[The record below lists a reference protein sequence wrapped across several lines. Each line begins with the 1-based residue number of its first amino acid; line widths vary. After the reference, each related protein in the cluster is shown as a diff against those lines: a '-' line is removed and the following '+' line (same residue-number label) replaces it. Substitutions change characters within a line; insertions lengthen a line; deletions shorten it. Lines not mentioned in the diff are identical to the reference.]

1 MSFLGKF
8 VSRSRI
14 RKAARELAGEANS
27 KNYVAMAREYVIAGS
42 TDDVLRV
49 CTEGLQIFPNDAEL
63 RRLGERA
70 RQLQLDQRIR
80 SLQEQ
85 LATSPRAAI
94 WRELA
99 DVLLSSSR
107 LDRAEQVATEWY
119 EATKDGDALYSLARV
134 YAERFYMDRRS
145 RDGQRAYEMAEHA
158 KAQMKDQGGPIHLQ
172 FQLASR
178 CGAWT
183 EARAAIARLLEL
195 RPGDPTL
202 EANFRYV
209 LAMAG
214 NVHGQNGEIQSLE
227 LAMRRVE
234 SSGRFVDD
242 ARGAAPESAN
252 VAVRPMLQELSADA
266 DVRAAIYL
274 RGGTALVQGP
284 RGATAERTARAVRE
298 IVQASR
304 NAARRLGLG
313 QTQEVLMEGAFG
325 SLLVAPADQAS
336 CAVWCENSIKREHE
350 DLLKKLTGMAG
361 RSRGRVI

>member
-1 MSFLGKF
+1 MSFLGKL
-8 VSRSRI
+8 VSKNRI
-14 RKAARELAGEANS
+14 RKAARELAGEPNS
-27 KNYVAMAREYVIAGS
+27 KNYVSLAREYVISGNA
-42 TDDVLRV
+42 DEVLRV
-49 CTEGLQIFPNDAEL
+49 CTEGLQMFPDDAEL
-63 RRLGERA
+63 RRLGDRA
-70 RQLQLDQRIR
+70 RQLQLDKRVR

-85 LATSPRAAI
+85 LGISPRPAI
-94 WRELA
+94 WRELSE
-99 DVLLSSSR
+99 VLLQSGR
-107 LDRAEQVATEWY
+107 LDRAEQVATQWY
-119 EATKDGDALYSLARV
+119 EATNDGEALYSLSRCF
-134 YAERFYMDRRS
+134 AERFFSDRRS
-145 RDGQRAYEMAEHA
+145 KDGMSAYEMAEHA
-158 KAQMKDQGGPIHLQ
+158 KAQMADQTGPMQLQ

-183 EARAAIARLLEL
+183 EARAAIAKLLEL

-214 NVHGQNGEIQSLE
+214 NTQDQSQSLE
-227 LAMRRVE
+227 MCMRRVE

-242 ARGAAPESAN
+242 ARSAPRDTAN
-252 VAVRPMLQELSADA
+252 VAVRPMLQELSADSE
-266 DVRAAIYL
+266 VKAAIYL

-284 RGATAERTARAVRE
+284 RGATAERTARSVRE

-313 QTQEVLMEGAFG
+313 QTQEVHMEGSFG
-325 SLLVAPADQAS
+325 ALLVAPNDQAS

-361 RSRGRVI
+361 RARGVRA